1 MIAREHAE
9 DTECTA
15 STLNKCGLQKS
26 TTQIMK
32 QDNMVK
38 WYLQGM
44 HTEKQSPNSHN
55 SVVKLGHK

>member
-9 DTECTA
+9 DNECTA
-15 STLNKCGLQKS
+15 SIEDKCGSQKS

-32 QDNMVK
+32 QDNTVN
-38 WYLQGM
+38 WYLQRM
-44 HTEKQSPNSHN
+44 HTKKQSPNSHN